1 MNKLVLLP
9 LLMIVV
15 LPAGARAQYE
25 GRGYGGARGKG
36 DWRYLTYN
44 LPGAY
49 ALLDRLDLSEAQQ
62 KALSEVYKRYMVE
75 HRKAYAAVTKE
86 LPRIAARDYK
96 DGKKMK
102 AYYAR
107 RDELLEKHK
116 AALPTEEVS
125 DILTPDQ
132 LGKILEANQVIAG
145 WEKWLLAHLAACD
158 KKLDELLGPVPEAE
172 EGGYPYMAHYTYR
185 VLDAYIQG
193 AAALGGRLG
202 LTEQQ
207 KAALAELGKGRYAQI
222 TAMIGPLS
230 PSLRSG
236 KLKTGHAAAVQSA
249 VNKEAWAK
257 VNEAH
262 RQAVEKLLAK
272 EQRDALAKGMKV
284 LEERDRAICERYAGY
299 VEDLSKV
306 LPPRNKAG
314 TPAAVAH
321 PAPRKSEKTQ

>member
-1 MNKLVLLP
+1 
-9 LLMIVV
+9 MIVV
-15 LPAGARAQYE
+15 LPAGARAQHE
-25 GRGYGGARGKG
+25 GRGYGGARGKA

-49 ALLDRLDLSEAQQ
+49 ALLDRLDLAEAQQ
-62 KALSEVYKRYMVE
+62 KVLSEVYKRYMIE
-75 HRKAYAAVTKE
+75 HRKAYAAVAKE
-86 LPRIAARDYK
+86 LPRMAAGDYK
-96 DGKKMK
+96 DAKKMK

-107 RDELLEKHK
+107 RDELLKKHK
-116 AALPTEEVS
+116 AAPPVEEVS

-145 WEKWLLAHLAACD
+145 WEKWLLAHLAAYD

-172 EGGYPYMAHYTYR
+172 EGGYRYMAHYTYR
-185 VLDAYIQG
+185 VLDAYVRG

-207 KAALAELGKGRYAQI
+207 KAALAELEKGRYAQV
-222 TAMIGPLS
+222 TAMTGPLS

-236 KLKTGHAAAVQSA
+236 KLKMDHAAAVRSA

-257 VNEAH
+257 ANEAH
-262 RQAVEKLLAK
+262 RQAVEKLLTK
-272 EQRDALAKGMKV
+272 EQGDALAKGMKI

-299 VEDLSKV
+299 VEDLSKI
-306 LPPRNKAG
+306 LPPRKKAG
-314 TPAAVAH
+314 APAAAVY
-321 PAPRKSEKTQ
+321 PAPKKSEKTQ